1 MPRLIV
7 KFQYWQNGRSR
18 NARAS
23 NYMNYI
29 ATREGVDRMDDA
41 WKAKKATAKQKKLID
56 ALVRKHSEIARTEEY
71 RKYSSAPC
79 RGNASALVDGLL
91 DEVPEFFDDNRTYLA
106 YMATRPRA
114 ERLGMHGLFS
124 DDGQTLDLAEECNKL
139 RAFDGRVHTLIVSL
153 KREDAENTGFN
164 CAERWRAFLRTQKLE
179 LAKRYDIPAEQL
191 RWFGAFH
198 DESYHPHVHLMLY
211 SADPRHP
218 GFISRKGL
226 ESLKSAFATEIFKVE
241 LTEIYQEQTKQRD
254 ELIWLAR
261 EEAFGLVME
270 INDGENHNRE
280 LEEKMRELAEKLK
293 SVRGRKQYGYMPPEI
308 KNLIDGITDGL
319 CEDERIKRLYDLWYE
334 SKYRIMRSY
343 TDRMPTQKPLS
354 QENAFKPIRNAI
366 LQEALHIREEMRAC
380 EEAQTQNDGRREI
393 ERERYDAEVIAN
405 AAVDLLR
412 SVSMIFED
420 RIDEELRVPQ
430 KDVLDSK
437 MRREQ
442 WAKEHGVNLR
452 M

>member
-56 ALVRKHSEIARTEEY
+56 ALVKKHPEIAQTEEY
-71 RKYSSAPC
+71 RKYSSVPC
-79 RGNASALVDGLL
+79 RGNASVLVDGLL
-91 DEVPEFFDDNRTYLA
+91 DEVPEFFDDNRTYLE

-124 DDGQTLDLAEECNKL
+124 DDGQTLDLAEECDKL

-179 LAKRYDIPAEQL
+179 IAKRYDIPAEQL
-191 RWFGAFH
+191 KWFGAFH
-198 DESYHPHVHLMLY
+198 DESWHPHVHLMLY

-218 GFISRKGL
+218 GFISRNGL
-226 ESLKSAFATEIFKVE
+226 ESLKSAFATEIFKDE

-254 ELIWLAR
+254 DLIRLAR
-261 EEAFGLVME
+261 EEAFELAMS
-270 INDGENHNRE
+270 ISSGEDRNRE
-280 LEEKMRELAEKLK
+280 LEER
-293 SVRGRKQYGYMPPEI
+293 
-308 KNLIDGITDGL
+308 
-319 CEDERIKRLYDLWYE
+319 RL
-334 SKYRIMRSY
+334 
-343 TDRMPTQKPLS
+343 
-354 QENAFKPIRNAI
+354 F
-366 LQEALHIREEMRAC
+366 
-380 EEAQTQNDGRREI
+380 
-393 ERERYDAEVIAN
+393 
-405 AAVDLLR
+405 
-412 SVSMIFED
+412 
-420 RIDEELRVPQ
+420 
-430 KDVLDSK
+430 
-437 MRREQ
+437 
-442 WAKEHGVNLR
+442 
-452 M
+452 